1 LGRRSVHTILSF
13 EQVNIVIFCWMSFG
27 FIPKGCGLSKF
38 FVGEATLL
46 VFVADLVWCVFA
58 GFLCGIDCWI
68 GVTKIASGLL
78 SVRRCCGVRLVGKSQ
93 LGTIPT
99 CVSIEGCVIFVVS
112 LWHSCPH

>member
-1 LGRRSVHTILSF
+1 MGRRSVHTILSF

-68 GVTKIASGLL
+68 GVTMIASGLL
-78 SVRRCCGVRLVGKSQ
+78 SVRRCCGVR
-93 LGTIPT
+93 
-99 CVSIEGCVIFVVS
+99 
-112 LWHSCPH
+112 